1 MRPRITSVAF
11 SYTAPNSVVSGP
23 RFRQVV
29 HDSVSTE
36 KLDRFPTESWTTSN
50 GILDR
55 FPWNHW
61 TTSTGIRTLNKT
73 MVLELARCEFL
84 TRRENVLLLGNR
96 DPATFC
102 TSLLHY

>member
-1 MRPRITSVAF
+1 MRPRITSAAF
-11 SYTAPNSVVSGP
+11 SYTAPNSVASGP

-61 TTSTGIRTLNKT
+61 TTSTGIRKPFRDRKKR
-73 MVLELARCEFL
+73 ELG
-84 TRRENVLLLGNR
+84 LLKEESNR
-96 DPATFC
+96 FE
-102 TSLLHY
+102 

>member
-1 MRPRITSVAF
+1 MF
-11 SYTAPNSVVSGP
+11 SFT
-23 RFRQVV
+23 FRKTCAQGLPVLPSPTPPPIPLQVV

-61 TTSTGIRTLNKT
+61 TTSTGIR
-73 MVLELARCEFL
+73 MVQTI
-84 TRRENVLLLGNR
+84 TR
-96 DPATFC
+96 
-102 TSLLHY
+102 

>member
-1 MRPRITSVAF
+1 MRPRITRAAF
-11 SYTAPNSVVSGP
+11 SYTAPNSVGCDP

-55 FPWNHW
+55 FPWNCW
-61 TTSTGIRTLNKT
+61 TTSTGIRSL
-73 MVLELARCEFL
+73 
-84 TRRENVLLLGNR
+84 REKV
-96 DPATFC
+96 
-102 TSLLHY
+102 S